1 MIVYLAS
8 PRSQLQA
15 HSVSGMDV
23 LISYA
28 TFSPWHTQYIPT
40 FRSLLIDSGAYS
52 AYNSGKTI
60 SVEAY
65 ADWSSQWEGRAVAIA
80 GLDDIKGDWKTSL
93 KNYELC
99 GFPTYHNS
107 DPPELLDDLIEI
119 AKRRGNWLGI
129 GIDGKREGME
139 GFLKGTMERIP
150 PEIHVHGWALRR
162 YRWMYRFG
170 SVDST
175 NWWRQGIEFR
185 LQLPWLS
192 YAECL
197 EIVVKRE
204 SREVIKPP
212 DKDDKTQGKLFS

>member
-8 PRSQLQA
+8 PGNQVQA
-15 HSVSGMDV
+15 HCASGMDV
-23 LISYA
+23 LVSYG
-28 TFSPWHTQYIPT
+28 TFSDWLYQYTPT
-40 FRSLLIDSGAYS
+40 FKSLLIDSGAYS

-65 ADWSSQWEGRAVAIA
+65 ADWSSQWEGRAAAIA

-129 GIDGKREGME
+129 GIDGKREGMD
-139 GFLKGTMERIP
+139 GFLRGAMEKIP

-162 YRWMYRFG
+162 YRWTYRFG

-175 NWWRQGIEFR
+175 NWWRDGMQLR
-185 LQLPWLS
+185 LKLPWLS

-197 EIVVKRE
+197 EIIIKRE
-204 SREVIKPP
+204 RREIITPNKRN
-212 DKDDKTQGKLFS
+212 KETQGKLSF